1 MMLFPL
7 QKVKK
12 QFELREY
19 TLPKYYVKVYPTE
32 VLLASKKKIKLA
44 VETAYT
50 FGRPLDGTL
59 TVDLFLEDI
68 YQRNPDHSVTKRI
81 EGRTTVEFALKN
93 EVEVEDDSIFAD
105 VWARVSVM
113 ETFTSN
119 FSIFFLVYHYHI
131 LNFR

>member
-1 MMLFPL
+1 M
-7 QKVKK
+7 
-12 QFELREY
+12 REY
-19 TLPKYYVKVYPTE
+19 ILPKYYIKVYPTE
-32 VLLASKKKIKLA
+32 VLLASKKQIKLA

-81 EGRTTVEFALKN
+81 EGRTSVEFDLKK
-93 EVEVEDDSIFAD
+93 EVEVEEDSIFAN

-119 FSIFFLVYHYHI
+119 MNHLFYC
-131 LNFR
+131 